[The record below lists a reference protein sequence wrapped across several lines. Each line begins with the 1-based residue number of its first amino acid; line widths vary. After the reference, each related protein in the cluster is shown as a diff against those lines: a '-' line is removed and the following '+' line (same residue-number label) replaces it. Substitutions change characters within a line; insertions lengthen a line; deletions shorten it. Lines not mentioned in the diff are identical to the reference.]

1 MGADNVDI
9 FQRVV
14 FSLPPL
20 KAQVPALVG
29 LSFAYSA
36 VVFVAFRMFTPLEP
50 SLWIVGRVAVLVFLL
65 PFLVA
70 AELFHWSLP
79 EYPRSWSYFLAL
91 FNQFILFLYGLVL
104 SGANNPGNA
113 WSIVWL
119 TFITIYLVN
128 VLVLIVS
135 IGAEHHERILLV
147 SLTQP
152 AALIAIFYTFADGML
167 NVSTYRHAFGFAS
180 FLIAAAF
187 LLLVLLSVNYLIR
200 SNTDVSA
207 FTLTSGILQN
217 NREALDLGF
226 EAEPD
231 VQTLEID
238 NGERLTLAAPWVHPG
253 PLGGFGGGQL
263 SGTVINE
270 LNERG
275 NGFFLHVPCTHEEDL
290 ADPEDAEKILEA
302 ISEPDRVGRASTLLT
317 RDYGPIE
324 FHGRRINGTKVIF
337 LHAESIDDYD
347 PGVFLRDV
355 DKDDVLLVDLH
366 RHDIQRGPDKEIQ
379 YGTAEAE
386 TLKRH
391 FDDFRGRLENAQL
404 HEYHAGFDV
413 RRSTQDLVAVIE
425 RVADQEVLLMGID
438 TNGVTPDMRA
448 LQEEYH
454 SAFDRVL
461 LFSTDTHASIHEL
474 ANTTRSN
481 VDAMREA
488 VETATASVSPATIGL
503 TNQRSRPLDL
513 LKNDYNGLVFSV
525 NILIRLAILML
536 VLLYVFLVVWMF

>member
-9 FQRVV
+9 FQKVV

-20 KAQVPALVG
+20 RTQFPAIVG
-29 LSFAYSA
+29 LSFVYSA
-36 VVFVAFRMFTPLEP
+36 VAFVAFRVFTPLSP
-50 SLWIVGRVAVLVFLL
+50 SLSTILWVAVVVFLV
-65 PFLVA
+65 PFVAA
-70 AELFHWSLP
+70 AELFHRALP
-79 EYPRSWSYFLAL
+79 DYPRRWSYFLSL
-91 FNQFILFLYGLVL
+91 SNQFVLFLYGLVL

-119 TFITIYLVN
+119 TFITIYLIN

-135 IGAEHHERILLV
+135 IGAEHYRRILLV

-167 NVSTYRHAFGFAS
+167 DVSTYRHAFGFAS
-180 FLIAAAF
+180 FLVAAAF
-187 LLLVLLSVNYLIR
+187 LLLALLSVDYLIK

-217 NREALDLGF
+217 NRERLDLGF

-263 SGTVINE
+263 SGTVIEE
-270 LNERG
+270 LNDG
-275 NGFFLHVPCTHEEDL
+275 GTGFFLHVPCTHEEDL
-290 ADPEDAEKILEA
+290 ADPDDAEKILEA
-302 ISEPDRVGRASTLLT
+302 VAEPDRGGRASKLLQE
-317 RDYGPIE
+317 DYGSIE
-324 FHGRRINGTKVIF
+324 FYGRRIDGRKVIF
-337 LHAESIDDYD
+337 LHAEAIDDYD
-347 PGVFLRDV
+347 PGVFMRDV
-355 DKDDVLLVDLH
+355 DKDEVLLVDLH
-366 RHDIQRGPDKEIQ
+366 RHDIQKGPDKEIQ
-379 YGTAEAE
+379 YGTAEADE
-386 TLKRH
+386 LKRH
-391 FDDFRGRLENAQL
+391 FDDFRAKLDEAPLDDYR
-404 HEYHAGFDV
+404 AGFAV
-413 RRSTQDLVAVIE
+413 RRSSQDLMAAVE
-425 RVADQEVLLMGID
+425 RVGEQEVLLMGVD
-438 TNGVTPDMRA
+438 TNGVTRDLRE
-448 LQEEYH
+448 LQERYRSE
-454 SAFDRVL
+454 FDHVL

-474 ANTTRSN
+474 ANMTRSN

-488 VETATASVSPATIGL
+488 IESAAADVAPATVGL
-503 TNQRSRPLDL
+503 TNRKAKPLDL

-536 VLLYVFLVVWMF
+536 VLLYVLLVIWIF

>member
-9 FQRVV
+9 FQRMV

-20 KAQVPALVG
+20 RAQVPALFG
-29 LSFAYSA
+29 LSFVYSA

-50 SLWIVGRVAVLVFLL
+50 SLWIVGRVAILVFLL

-70 AELFHWSLP
+70 GELFHEVLP

-91 FNQFILFLYGLVL
+91 FNQFILLLYGLIL

-119 TFITIYLVN
+119 TFITIYLIN
-128 VLVLIVS
+128 VLVLIIS
-135 IGAEHHERILLV
+135 IGAEYYKRILII

-167 NVSTYRHAFGFAS
+167 EISRYRHAFGFAS

-187 LLLVLLSVNYLIR
+187 LFLVLLSVEYLIR

-217 NREALDLGF
+217 NRESLDLGA

-263 SGTVINE
+263 SGTLIDE
-270 LNERG
+270 LNEG
-275 NGFFLHVPCTHEEDL
+275 SNGFFLHVPCTHEEDL
-290 ADPEDAEKILEA
+290 ADPDDAEKILEA
-302 ISEPDRVGRASTLLT
+302 ISEPERVGRASTLLT
-317 RDYGPIE
+317 RDHGPIE
-324 FHGRRINGTKVIF
+324 FHGRRIDGTKVIF

-379 YGTAEAE
+379 YGTSEADE
-386 TLKRH
+386 LKRH
-391 FDDFRGRLENAQL
+391 FDEFRARLEDAEL

-413 RRSTQDLVAVIE
+413 RRSTQDLVAVVE

-438 TNGVTPDMRA
+438 TNGVTRDMRE
-448 LQEEYH
+448 LQEKYRSE
-454 SAFDRVL
+454 FDRVL

-481 VDAMREA
+481 VDAMTEA
-488 VETATASVSPATIGL
+488 IETAAADVSSASIGL

-536 VLLYVFLVVWMF
+536 VLLYVFLIVWIF